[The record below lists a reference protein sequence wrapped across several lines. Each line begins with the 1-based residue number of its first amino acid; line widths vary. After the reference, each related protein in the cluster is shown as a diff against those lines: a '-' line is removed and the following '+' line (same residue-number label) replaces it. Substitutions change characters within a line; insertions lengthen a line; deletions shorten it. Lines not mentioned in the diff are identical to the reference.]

1 MKSQFLPRVCFV
13 FLLSL
18 ISQLSFAQQFIKA
31 NIGKEEILLPTI
43 ENYSDPSVLLPQMK
57 TLGETMTPAS
67 NRLLA
72 ILINDDNI
80 ADGISGKAPKLER
93 YFMIQTL
100 RSHENDTL
108 TPEIFAEILGMIKN
122 NYQSIFAKASGKIQN
137 ELDIAS
143 KKFGAQAGGKEMSL
157 KMGELKLIEIFDEKI
172 DSISA
177 LAMTKM
183 SVAFEGTTKEIPVA
197 LSISTNKIKGKVVY
211 FAAYSIYKDEQDF
224 AWIKQKTSDWV
235 TQAITANSPITSNN
249 DLEKN
254 R

>member
-1 MKSQFLPRVCFV
+1 MKKNQFLPRICFA
-13 FLLSL
+13 LLFSF
-18 ISQLSFAQQFIKA
+18 ISQLSFSQQFVNAK
-31 NIGKEEILLPTI
+31 IGKEEISLPTI

-72 ILINDDNI
+72 IFINDDNI

-108 TPEIFAEILGMIKN
+108 SPELFAEILGLIKN
-122 NYQSIFAKASGKIQN
+122 NYQSIFSKAASNIQS

-143 KKFGAQAGGKEMSL
+143 KKMSAQLGGKDIEI
-157 KMGELKLIEIFDEKI
+157 KIGEVKLIEVFDERTE
-172 DSISA
+172 SISA

-183 SVAFEGTTKEIPVA
+183 SGIIDGVAKEIPLA
-197 LSISTNKIKGKVVY
+197 LSISTNKIKGKIVY
-211 FAAYSIYKDEQDF
+211 FAAYSVYKNDQDF
-224 AWIKQKTSDWV
+224 DWIKQQTSAWV
-235 TQAITANSPITSNN
+235 TRAIEANSVKKVN
-249 DLEKN
+249 EVKAQ
-254 R
+254 